1 MLITHNRRI
10 EERGVAN
17 EDEITG
23 GTTNGTEKSEA
34 AAGPND
40 WCFQHHAA
48 IDAEAAAAANWAAA
62 TKTKQSI

>member
-1 MLITHNRRI
+1 MRSCLILVLITHNRRI

-40 WCFQHHAA
+40 
-48 IDAEAAAAANWAAA
+48 
-62 TKTKQSI
+62 